1 MSEMVHIGGGSC
13 SLERRGGAGRTCAVV
28 PKIRKAVF
36 KALAG
41 SEWHS
46 TVWVHIRE
54 ANSERIRTQRSTEI
68 RRKNLGRSAEKR
80 TFNRTGRLR
89 VSGAALRPNRY
100 PAGKALFI
108 VIG

>member
-1 MSEMVHIGGGSC
+1 MSEMVHIGEGLC
-13 SLERRGGAGRTCAVV
+13 SLERRGGAGRTCTMV
-28 PKIRKAVF
+28 PKIRKAVL

-68 RRKNLGRSAEKR
+68 RRKNLGLSAESGPSTAR
-80 TFNRTGRLR
+80 ADGARPAPPPDPTGT
-89 VSGAALRPNRY
+89 V
-100 PAGKALFI
+100 PAKPC
-108 VIG
+108 

>member
-13 SLERRGGAGRTCAVV
+13 SLERRGGAGRTCTVV

-68 RRKNLGRSAEKR
+68 RRKNLGRSAESGPSR
-80 TFNRTGRLR
+80 RRADCACPAPPSDPTGT
-89 VSGAALRPNRY
+89 V
-100 PAGKALFI
+100 PAMPCLL
-108 VIG
+108 